1 MYDGRCVNTLIAPLL
16 GIGLDA
22 NTPELPLGEGLSLVR
37 GETLQ
42 DAPVEAVWGAHGTD
56 DGSSHEPHVLVLL
69 TTAQDRTD
77 RPPVLIARHRFRR
90 VLTALRLFERGSYA
104 LGPLAWTRTDL
115 GAWRP
120 VALGTSGR
128 TPFITLIPPAQEDE
142 LRAFCNLVARR
153 IPVRGEL
160 AWALSR
166 FEMACERL
174 APLEALTDYLLALR
188 ALLEPEGTG
197 SGRLAQRLAVL
208 CSQPETR
215 ADMAERVAR
224 AVALERSVMS
234 GLAPV
239 GEAHGGDRRR
249 ALRAPPRAA
258 PRRPLRPPR
267 LRPAR
272 RRRRAARRGGHD
284 AHLTRVS
291 GGSATYT
298 VATAPTAHLTPGLW
312 GICVHLLYTI
322 AQAFR
327 SAPSG

>member
-1 MYDGRCVNTLIAPLL
+1 MRNTTLYGVLEAFTADAAGQLAAETARGAEIPFEVVENEGRPGRTALYCYRPLTGAFIRERLGLLGALPTYAPASQAIAAVEGVDGYLQQRGESRIPVDPREQADAALRLFLGEVFSERSEFGFAPDRFTAAYDELEHALYDGRCVNTLIAPLL

-128 TPFITLIPPAQEDE
+128 TPLHHPDPAG
-142 LRAFCNLVARR
+142 
-153 IPVRGEL
+153 PG
-160 AWALSR
+160 
-166 FEMACERL
+166 
-174 APLEALTDYLLALR
+174 
-188 ALLEPEGTG
+188 
-197 SGRLAQRLAVL
+197 GRTPCVL
-208 CSQPETR
+208 Q
-215 ADMAERVAR
+215 
-224 AVALERSVMS
+224 
-234 GLAPV
+234 
-239 GEAHGGDRRR
+239 
-249 ALRAPPRAA
+249 
-258 PRRPLRPPR
+258 PRRPAHPRPR
-267 LRPAR
+267 
-272 RRRRAARRGGHD
+272 
-284 AHLTRVS
+284 
-291 GGSATYT
+291 
-298 VATAPTAHLTPGLW
+298 
-312 GICVHLLYTI
+312 
-322 AQAFR
+322 
-327 SAPSG
+327 